1 LAPHLSNGPAG
12 FYVALIKLRSTG
24 SWTLEKNPDMY
35 QKSWAVLKQMKFSRC
50 LLLALTLKTCVFYQ
64 CKLQMQ
70 VLPLINIIGIWES
83 MYALNAPRILFAYIL
98 NTI

>member
-1 LAPHLSNGPAG
+1 
-12 FYVALIKLRSTG
+12 VALVLSIDKAKEYG
-24 SWTLEKNPDMY
+24 SWTLEKNPDTD
-35 QKSWAVLKQMKFSRC
+35 QKFWAVLKQTKFSRC

-98 NTI
+98 NTK